1 MTSSD
6 NKSNTFAFSPAAC
19 SDAGFAP
26 EPLQELRMYLQ
37 TAVANGSLP
46 GVVTFLARGDH
57 VVLHEA
63 IGQGDLAS
71 GRPLRADA
79 QYRLHSMTKPFTA
92 IAMLLLYEEGKW
104 GFDDPV
110 SAHVPEIHDALKQPG
125 NRASREPLLR
135 HLFTHTS
142 GHSFG
147 STMEEIMDSVARI
160 DVFGAGSLVD
170 LVRRYHQLP
179 LRYEPGTR
187 WEYSV
192 GMDLEALIVERIS
205 GQRYDQFLQQHVF
218 GPLGMRDTG
227 FALSPA
233 HNEHLVPG
241 YAMDVASRRLRPAN
255 LLEMQDIMFP
265 IGGSSFR
272 STAGDYARFAR
283 MLLKQGVLGDTRIL
297 KPETGRLMFENLLPD
312 PLLKEQHNSLHYR
325 VGGGNGFSLN
335 GLLCIDPAE
344 AGRPVGKGTYEW
356 AGAHGPWFWADPEHD
371 IVFVGMT
378 NRAMPHAE
386 LAPLSLL
393 SQDLV
398 YRALKR

>member
-1 MTSSD
+1 MND
-6 NKSNTFAFSPAAC
+6 RNDTFDFAAATC
-19 SDAGFAP
+19 SEAGFAP

-46 GVVTFLARGDH
+46 GAVIFLARGDR

-63 IGQGDLAS
+63 IGQGDLAT

-92 IAMLLLYEEGKW
+92 VAMLLLYEEGKW
-104 GFDDPV
+104 SFDDPV
-110 SAHVPEIHDALKQPG
+110 SVYVPEVREALKQSG
-125 NRASREPLLR
+125 NRATREPLLR

-142 GHSFG
+142 GHGFG
-147 STMEEIMDSVARI
+147 STMDEIMDCVARI
-160 DVFGAGSLVD
+160 DIFGARSLAD
-170 LVRRYHQLP
+170 LVARYHQLP
-179 LRYEPGTR
+179 LRYEPGTS

-192 GMDLEALIVERIS
+192 GMDIEALIVERIS
-205 GQRYDQFLQQHVF
+205 GQRYDHFLQQRLF
-218 GPLGMRDTG
+218 APLGMRDTG

-241 YAMDVASRRLRPAN
+241 YAMDATSRRLRPAN
-255 LLEMQDIMFP
+255 LLEMQDLMFP

-272 STAGDYARFAR
+272 STASDYARFAR
-283 MLLKQGVLGDTRIL
+283 MLLKLGSLGDTHIL
-297 KPETGRLMFENLLPD
+297 KAETARLVFENLLPE
-312 PLLKEQHNSLHYR
+312 PLLQEHHNTLHYR

-335 GLLCIDPAE
+335 GLLCIDPAV
-344 AGRPVGKGTYEW
+344 AGRPVGRNTYEW

-378 NRAMPHAE
+378 NRAMPHPE

-393 SQDLV
+393 SQELV
-398 YRALKR
+398 YRALRR